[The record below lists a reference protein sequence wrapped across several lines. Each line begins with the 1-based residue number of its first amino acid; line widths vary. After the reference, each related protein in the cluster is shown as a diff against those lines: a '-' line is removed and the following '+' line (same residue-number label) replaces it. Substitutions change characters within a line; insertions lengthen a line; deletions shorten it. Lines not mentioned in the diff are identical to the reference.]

1 MPIAGI
7 AVLVILLF
15 IVVTGVACIVS
26 PRWRRKAPRI
36 IGLAVAGLAGA
47 FLVGR
52 GIAEFWVVDYS
63 SPASYQ
69 HSWGG
74 PSLAGVFA
82 VHSGPGLLIVI
93 AAGGWLCRRLRHTSG
108 RRSASGRT

>member
-1 MPIAGI
+1 MRLAG
-7 AVLVILLF
+7 
-15 IVVTGVACIVS
+15 
-26 PRWRRKAPRI
+26 RI
-36 IGLAVAGLAGA
+36 IGFTVAGLAA
-47 FLVGR
+47 AYLVGR

-82 VHSGPGLLIVI
+82 VHSGPGLVIVI
-93 AAGGWLCRRLRHTSG
+93 MMAVWLYRRLRH
-108 RRSASGRT
+108 RAE